1 MPDAGGRS
9 GPVISPGAVRLILL
23 VGVVSLAVILVLNA
37 FAPDLRS
44 GNNGGEHALSRSS
57 TGFAA
62 LPVLLR
68 AQGVPVILSRSR
80 LPEASDESLLI
91 VTPPPGLDADRL
103 DDLAHQG
110 TRLVVLP
117 KWATVPEAGHQGW
130 VRTVS
135 ALPEVQVLSSL
146 PESWRQDVRLISHEG
161 VQTLALRNSDGRP
174 VGETVSVEGL
184 NTLSGPQWEPVVL
197 DQEGRAVLVYH
208 RESGVYVLSEP
219 DLLSTHG
226 LKTLAGARTAVALI
240 DTVRPVQ
247 APVVFDLT
255 LHGLERSRSL
265 LRLLLEPPLL
275 GFTLALVALAAFA
288 GSQAVVRFGPVRDK
302 DRTLSFG
309 KRALADNTA
318 GLVRLARREHHMAL
332 PYARLVRARVA
343 RAIGAP
349 RHLPEA
355 ELDAFLDR
363 VSRSAGATTTYTALA
378 ERARAARNPRDL
390 MQVATDLHR
399 WNQELTRDRK

>member
-1 MPDAGGRS
+1 MIAL
-9 GPVISPGAVRLILL
+9 VL
-23 VGVVSLAVILVLNA
+23 VGVVSLAIILVLNA

-57 TGFAA
+57 TGYAA

-68 AQGVPVILSRSR
+68 ARGVPVILSRSR
-80 LPEASDESLLI
+80 MTPASEESLLI
-91 VTPPPGLDADRL
+91 VTPPPGLEAERL
-103 DDLAHQG
+103 DDLTHEG
-110 TRLVVLP
+110 SRLVVLP
-117 KWATVPEAGHQGW
+117 KWAAIPEADHQGW
-130 VRTVS
+130 VRTIS
-135 ALPEVQVLSSL
+135 ALSEAQVLSSL
-146 PESWRQDVRLISHEG
+146 PESWRRDLRLVSHEG
-161 VQTLALRNSDGRP
+161 VQTLTLKDARGRP

-184 NTLSGPQWEPVVL
+184 HTLAGPQWVPVVL
-197 DQEGRAVLVYH
+197 DQQGRAVLVFH
-208 RESGVYVLSEP
+208 RDSGVYVLSDP
-219 DLLSTHG
+219 DLVSTHG

-240 DTVRPVQ
+240 DTVRPGQ
-247 APVVFDLT
+247 APVIFDLT
-255 LHGLERSRSL
+255 LHGLERSHSL
-265 LRLLLEPPLL
+265 LRLLMEPPLL

-288 GSQAVVRFGPVRDK
+288 GSQALVRFGPVRDK

-349 RHLPEA
+349 RHLPEP